1 MKRAERFS
9 SDSSWSEY
17 GTLTRKKFDHSF
29 SLQCTVSITVQ
40 TCPNRFVKKKKYS
53 AHTMTQGTYVVGP
66 HTIPSFSVTE

>member
-9 SDSSWSEY
+9 SDSNWSEY

-40 TCPNRFVKKKKYS
+40 TCPNRFVKGKKKVLCTHYDTRNVRRRA
-53 AHTMTQGTYVVGP
+53 AHDTEL
-66 HTIPSFSVTE
+66 FSH